1 MAQVTL
7 YMDDDTMAR
16 MRAAAEAAGLSM
28 SAWLAQL
35 VKERTRTEW
44 PREVAALAGAW
55 RDLPG
60 AEQLRAGQPEDVVRE
75 KL

>member
-1 MAQVTL
+1 MAQVTI

-35 VKERTRTEW
+35 VQERTRTEW
-44 PREVAALAGAW
+44 PRQVAALAGAW
-55 RDLPG
+55 RDLPS
-60 AEQLRAGQPEDVVRE
+60 AEELRAGQPVDVVRE
-75 KL
+75 TL